1 MSFDEVM
8 RAERGRR
15 SRLIKASHL
24 AAAGVAIDSPVAAMY
39 RGVFTHDSSKPGTT
53 GAAGPASSDD
63 GAFHDE
69 LVLAADQF
77 LIVPAGRVKDA

>member
-1 MSFDEVM
+1 MT
-8 RAERGRR
+8 
-15 SRLIKASHL
+15 
-24 AAAGVAIDSPVAAMY
+24 IDSPVAAAY
-39 RGVFTHDSSKPGTT
+39 RGIFPTDRGKLENT

-77 LIVPAGRVKDA
+77 LIVPAGRVEDAARAMPPARKSAP